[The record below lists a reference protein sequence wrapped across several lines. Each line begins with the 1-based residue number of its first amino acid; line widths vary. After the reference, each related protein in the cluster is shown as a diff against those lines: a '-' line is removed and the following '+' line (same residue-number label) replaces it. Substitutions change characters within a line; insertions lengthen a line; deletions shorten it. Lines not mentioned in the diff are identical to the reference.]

1 MNRTRHGHSQDQFAM
16 DDSFPVCRQ
25 EKRML
30 DGFDMIKVLG
40 LMKEYNL
47 HEIWRCYLKKGAAKQ
62 RISMY
67 VEAENY
73 FLELHLQRMDRI
85 ILSEKFNAN
94 PFFMQQIVQR
104 AIASHPHALILRKIR
119 NQGIDT
125 GDSPIALSCSMGD
138 TIVDLLVNKI
148 EPGQKNSGEMYGS
161 TRVEREEQRPLDI
174 YDISSILYLCQQDLT
189 ESIFQRYGDAE
200 ANRPC
205 AARPSVELETVLGK
219 HFIHLSFQCISTK
232 ENRVIRP
239 PGNVSTNVLH
249 QVVQRMNFC
258 HPDPLIVKELKSVGL
273 SVNGESISSKFS
285 LTRVMN
291 NTCLTLDFEKSA

>member
-1 MNRTRHGHSQDQFAM
+1 MDKTFPICHQEQRT
-16 DDSFPVCRQ
+16 
-25 EKRML
+25 L

-47 HEIWRCYLKKGAAKQ
+47 NEIWRCYLNKGAVKP

-94 PFFMQQIVQR
+94 PFFMQQVVQR
-104 AIASHPHALILRKIR
+104 AIASHPHHLILKKIR

-148 EPGQKNSGEMYGS
+148 EPGEENRKQTPGS
-161 TRVEREEQRPLDI
+161 TPVEIEEQRSIDI
-174 YDISSILYLCQQDLT
+174 YDISSILYLCQQDLS
-189 ESIFQRYGDAE
+189 ESIFQRYCHPEHYSPGE
-200 ANRPC
+200 R
-205 AARPSVELETVLGK
+205 RRSVELETILGN
-219 HFIHLSFQCISTK
+219 HGIHLSFHYISTK
-232 ENRVIRP
+232 ENRTIRP
-239 PGNVSTNVLH
+239 PGNVSTNALH
-249 QVVQRMNFC
+249 QVVQRMNFR
-258 HPDPLIVKELKSVGL
+258 HPERLIIKELKSVGL
-273 SVNGESISSKFS
+273 SVNAEQVATKFS
-285 LTRVMN
+285 LTRLMN
-291 NTCLTLDFEKSA
+291 NTCLSIDFEKLQRNKALK

>member
-1 MNRTRHGHSQDQFAM
+1 M
-16 DDSFPVCRQ
+16 DNTFPLCHQ
-25 EKRML
+25 EQRPL
-30 DGFDMIKVLG
+30 DGFDMIKALG
-40 LMKEYNL
+40 LIKEYNL
-47 HEIWRCYLKKGAAKQ
+47 HEIWRCYLKKGATKQ

-94 PFFMQQIVQR
+94 PFFMQQVVQR
-104 AIASHPHALILRKIR
+104 AIASHPHALILEKIR

-138 TIVDLLVNKI
+138 TIVDLLINKI
-148 EPGQKNSGEMYGS
+148 EPGEKNRKKVYGA
-161 TRVEREEQRPLDI
+161 TPVEREEQRALDI

-200 ANRPC
+200 QERP
-205 AARPSVELETVLGK
+205 ALPRPTIELETVLGDYN
-219 HFIHLSFQCISTK
+219 INLSFQCISTK
-232 ENRVIRP
+232 ENRVIKP
-239 PGNVSTNVLH
+239 PGNVSTHALH
-249 QVVQRMNFC
+249 QVVQRMNFR
-258 HPDPLIVKELKSVGL
+258 HPDVLIAKELKAIGL
-273 SVNGESISSKFS
+273 WVSIEQISSKFT

-291 NTCLTLDFEKSA
+291 NTCLRMEFEKSR